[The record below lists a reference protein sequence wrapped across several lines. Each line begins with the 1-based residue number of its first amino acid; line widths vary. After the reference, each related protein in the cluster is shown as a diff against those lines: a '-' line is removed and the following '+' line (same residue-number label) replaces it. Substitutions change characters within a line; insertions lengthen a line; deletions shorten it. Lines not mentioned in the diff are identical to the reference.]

1 MEETKKLQELSEKK
15 KNPMQGIMEN
25 PDFQKMW
32 AKMHTP
38 WRRRSNKIGRN
49 EICPFCNS
57 GKKFKNCECYEKYS
71 TTPKYTINYD

>member
-1 MEETKKLQELSEKK
+1 MNNAKEDLKTL
-15 KNPMQGIMEN
+15 MEN

-38 WRRRSNKIGRN
+38 WHRRSNKIGRN

-57 GKKFKNCECYEKYS
+57 GKKFKNCECYEKYN